1 MPSEKDKMLNFNQ
14 YMKSDKM
21 PYIIYAG
28 IESLIKKI
36 AGCANNPESF
46 STKRLGELVPCRY
59 SMITFWA
66 FDSIEKTNILHIV
79 EKIAWKC
86 FGLL

>member
-1 MPSEKDKMLNFNQ
+1 MPSENDKMLNFNQ
-14 YMKSDKM
+14 YMKSDKI
-21 PYIIYAG
+21 PYIIYVG
-28 IESLIKKI
+28 IQYLIKKI
-36 AGCANNPESF
+36 AGCTNNPESS

-59 SMITFWA
+59 SMIIFGA